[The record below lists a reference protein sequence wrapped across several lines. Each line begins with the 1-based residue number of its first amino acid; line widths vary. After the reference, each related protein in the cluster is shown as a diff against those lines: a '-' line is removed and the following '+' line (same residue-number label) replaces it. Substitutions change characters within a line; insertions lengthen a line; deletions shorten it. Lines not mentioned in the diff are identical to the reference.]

1 MADGVE
7 GLRGA
12 EFDRAVREESYRD
25 WGASAERVFEESG
38 VGGTPTVL
46 LDGRQVGVG
55 GALYDEAAFARVLR
69 DAGVSG
75 V

>member
-1 MADGVE
+1 ME

-12 EFDRAVREESYRD
+12 QFDRAVREESYRD
-25 WGASAERVFEESG
+25 RVASAERVFEESG
-38 VGGTPTVL
+38 VAGTPTVL

-55 GALYDEAAFARVLR
+55 GALYDGAAFARVLR

-75 V
+75 G